1 MFRILLD
8 KYVLAVQKHRYLK
21 YLRFQ
26 KFSISTSLRVMSN
39 FSGEGVQNP
48 KLVMCYVINSRDV
61 QRDSEKGM
69 VLKVK
74 KNIAL
79 CGGSMGIF

>member
-1 MFRILLD
+1 MNKDLLNGIVTVDQAWMFRILLD

-26 KFSISTSLRVMSN
+26 KFSISTSLGVMSN

-48 KLVMCYVINSRDV
+48 KRVMC
-61 QRDSEKGM
+61 
-69 VLKVK
+69 
-74 KNIAL
+74 
-79 CGGSMGIF
+79 